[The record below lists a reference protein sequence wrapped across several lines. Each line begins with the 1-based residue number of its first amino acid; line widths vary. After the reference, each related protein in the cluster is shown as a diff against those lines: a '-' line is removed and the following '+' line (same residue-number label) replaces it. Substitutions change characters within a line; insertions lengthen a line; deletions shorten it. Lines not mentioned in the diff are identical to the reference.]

1 MHMCRGLE
9 EGSGLLVVVGG
20 AAEGLVKN
28 WWPRAPTGG
37 DLDMHQGCH
46 FRLKT
51 VSGVVAF
58 ECAERWVTLTV
69 TSAWP
74 VSLQIGAAQMGWP

>member
-1 MHMCRGLE
+1 MCAGGPE
-9 EGSGLLVVVGG
+9 EGCGLVVVAGG
-20 AAEGLVKN
+20 AVEALVKS

-37 DLDMHQGCH
+37 DLDLHQGCH
-46 FRLKT
+46 FQVKI
-51 VSGVVAF
+51 VSGMAAF

-74 VSLQIGAAQMGWP
+74 VSLQIGAAQMEWC